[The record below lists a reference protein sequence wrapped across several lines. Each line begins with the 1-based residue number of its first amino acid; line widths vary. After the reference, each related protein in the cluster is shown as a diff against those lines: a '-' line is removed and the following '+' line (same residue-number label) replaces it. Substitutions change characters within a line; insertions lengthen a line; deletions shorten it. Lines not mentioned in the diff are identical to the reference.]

1 MSQQTVNSNTDS
13 YANDHRSSVEPL
25 SLSEATWQLPRQYIR
40 VLFRPSAQTFHEEM
54 DKASWGIVFLQFYAL
69 IVITIALS
77 YVAHF
82 IPSAALHT
90 TSTFSIGS
98 FKPFAFLPSP
108 YNGIAF
114 ILGSFL
120 IGLITA
126 YLFSRL
132 WGGQGRFLAHVYSLL
147 LCTIPLVT
155 ISGALL
161 LLPAG
166 LLLNLLMALVFI
178 LFVYRMV
185 LHIFIIMG
193 VHGLSAGKAA
203 LIVLIIP
210 MLVIGLVL
218 TLLTEGRVLEGLFG
232 ASDWFPAKSEKR
244 NSTQPRTKWK

>member
-1 MSQQTVNSNTDS
+1 MSQQTANSNTDS
-13 YANDHRSSVEPL
+13 NASGQASAVEPL
-25 SLSEATWQLPRQYIR
+25 SLSEAIWQLPRQYIR
-40 VLFRPSAQTFHEEM
+40 VLIRPSAQTFYEEM
-54 DKASWGIVFLQFYAL
+54 GKASWGMVFLQFYAL

-77 YVAHF
+77 YLAHF
-82 IPSAALHT
+82 IPSASLHT

-126 YLFSRL
+126 YFFSRL
-132 WGGQGRFLAHVYSLL
+132 WGGQGRFLEHVYSLL

-161 LLPAG
+161 LLPPVG
-166 LLLNLLMALVFI
+166 LLLIALVLL

-193 VHGLSAGKAA
+193 VHGLSSGKAG

-218 TLLTEGRVLEGLFG
+218 VLLTEGKVLEGLSG

-244 NSTQPRTKWK
+244 NSTQSRTKWK